1 MLAVF
6 IKSRKKF
13 HHHVGAGGTILIN
26 IRNRIQV
33 SKSTSVP
40 YIWFTRWKWYLYSYV
55 RIEESKSTSI
65 PYKYDLESK
74 PDNCFHI
81 KNTIQCKWRG
91 YEKGLYKTW
100 ILPNRLFKKI
110 KLYHYPFQ
118 STSSFAFSNGQWH
131 FNGKCIFLDLEQTQ
145 C

>member
-1 MLAVF
+1 MF
-6 IKSRKKF
+6 GCS
-13 HHHVGAGGTILIN
+13 VGGDTFDFDCIRPDRTILIN

-55 RIEESKSTSI
+55 RIEVSKSTSI

-74 PDNCFHI
+74 TDNCFHI

-110 KLYHYPFQ
+110 KLYHYPLQ
-118 STSSFAFSNGQWH
+118 TTSSFAFSNGANTVLNCHKEWVSKW
-131 FNGKCIFLDLEQTQ
+131 FA
-145 C
+145 